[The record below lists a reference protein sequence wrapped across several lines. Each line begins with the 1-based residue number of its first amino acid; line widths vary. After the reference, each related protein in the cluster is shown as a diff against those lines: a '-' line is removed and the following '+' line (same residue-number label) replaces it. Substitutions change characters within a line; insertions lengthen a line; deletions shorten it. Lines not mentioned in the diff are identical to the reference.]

1 MRDLNKDELGSV
13 YGAGGRGKYCKG
25 GRKGKGKGKGGS
37 SSSSSSK
44 GKGGGKGGSSS
55 S

>member
-25 GRKGKGKGKGGS
+25 GSKGKGKGKGGS
-37 SSSSSSK
+37 SSSSSSS
-44 GKGGGKGGSSS
+44 KGGYKDDSSS

>member
-25 GRKGKGKGKGGS
+25 GSKGKGKGGS
-37 SSSSSSK
+37 SSSSSK
-44 GKGGGKGGSSS
+44 GKGGYKGGSSS

>member
-37 SSSSSSK
+37 SSSSSSS
-44 GKGGGKGGSSS
+44 KGGYKDDSSS